1 MDQPFLT
8 PRRHYGPCI
17 YYGGNGGGKESDV
30 RSNLANFLPTT
41 LALEIYLLT
50 LLIAPVW
57 PLIAQR

>member
-17 YYGGNGGGKESDV
+17 YYGEWEGGSKESDV

-50 LLIAPVW
+50 LLIALV
-57 PLIAQR
+57 